1 MPRDFVHRL
10 NAPGARH
17 RLVTATLAAP
27 VLLAYAA
34 ALFGVAAVAR
44 RRVRTTEDYLV
55 AGRRLSTRLAAASL
69 LATWFG
75 AGTLLASAEE
85 VRDTG
90 LVAAALEPIGPGLCL
105 ILVGLFYA
113 APLRRLRLLTLGDF
127 FARRFGQRAEV
138 VSALVMVPS
147 FFGWI
152 AAQFTVLAALLHGL
166 FGIPTATGLLLVGA
180 VSIGYTLIGGMWSVA
195 LTDQL
200 QMPVVAVG
208 LLALGFSAVAAVGEG
223 SFIGGLVRIGAETP
237 ADRLALLPGETTEI
251 LAWSG
256 LLLAGALGNIPGQDV
271 MQRVFASRTES
282 VAKRACLL
290 AGGLYLGL
298 GLIPVALGLAAPLL
312 LQDPES
318 DLLATLTAALFSPLA
333 AVGLTVVLVSAVLST
348 VDSALVSAASV
359 LAQNLLRHPFSRL
372 DLLRL
377 SRVSVVIV
385 GLASLLYAFQDL
397 SAYALL
403 EEAYELTLVGVFVP
417 LTAGL
422 FTRWGGPRAALLA
435 MAAGVLPWAVHV
447 GLGWEW
453 FFEPAL
459 RPGGVL
465 IPPAIG
471 LTLLSGLGYVVGA
484 RFERTPEPAR

>member
-1 MPRDFVHRL
+1 MV
-10 NAPGARH
+10 A
-17 RLVTATLAAP
+17 VLAAP
-27 VLLAYAA
+27 ALIAYAA
-34 ALFGVAAVAR
+34 LLFGVAAVAR
-44 RRVRTTEDYLV
+44 RRIRTPEDYLV

-90 LVAAALEPIGPGLCL
+90 LSAAALEPIGPGLCL

-127 FARRFGQRAEV
+127 FARRFGRRAEV
-138 VSALVMVPS
+138 ASAIVMAPS

-152 AAQFTVLAALLHGL
+152 AAQFAVLAALLHHV
-166 FGIPTATGLLLVGA
+166 FGIPIATGLLLVGT
-180 VSIGYTLIGGMWSVA
+180 VSIGYTLVGGMWSVV
-195 LTDQL
+195 LTDAI

-208 LLALGFSAVAAVGEG
+208 LLALGLSAVAALGEG
-223 SFIGGLVRIGAETP
+223 SFVGGLLRIGAETP
-237 ADRLALLPGETTEI
+237 AERLALAPAETGEL
-251 LAWSG
+251 LAWCG
-256 LLLAGALGNIPGQDV
+256 LLLAGALGNVPGQDV
-271 MQRVFASRTES
+271 MQRVFAARTER

-290 AGGLYLGL
+290 AGGLYLVL
-298 GLIPVALGLAAPLL
+298 GLIPIGLGLAAPLL
-312 LQDPES
+312 LRDPTS
-318 DLLATLTAALFSPLA
+318 DLLPALTTALFSPLA
-333 AVGLTVVLVSAVLST
+333 AVGLVLIVVSAVLST

-359 LAQNLLRHPFSRL
+359 LAQNLLRHRFSRAEM
-372 DLLRL
+372 LRL

-385 GLASLLYAFQDL
+385 GVASLFYAFQGL

-403 EEAYELTLVGVFVP
+403 ETAYELTLVGLFVP

-422 FTRWGGPRAALLA
+422 FTRRGGPRAALAA
-435 MAAGVLPWAVHV
+435 MAAGVLPWAVHA

-453 FFEPAL
+453 FLAPLGL
-459 RPGGVL
+459 R

-471 LTLLSGLGYVVGA
+471 LTLLSGLGYLVGA
-484 RFERTPEPAR
+484 RFDRTLEPVG